1 MQYKE
6 STVKHC
12 SFCQRN
18 QNEVHKLIVGTEV
31 AICDICF
38 ESIKDL
44 LAKDTPRP
52 KIKKAKAKVPSPREI
67 KEHLDN
73 IVIGQDHAKIALSV
87 AVHNHYKRLNNKQS
101 KANVQIQKSNV
112 LVLGPTGSGKTLMVK
127 AIAELLNVPIVVG
140 DATTI
145 TQAGYVGDDV
155 ESLLSKLIQSA
166 KGDIDLAEHGIVFID
181 EIDKIARMGDSAIV
195 SRDISGEGVQQALLK
210 MIEGHVMSVPT
221 EPNKKLGMVET
232 IEMDTTHILFV
243 CSGAFVGLDKILESR
258 ASGTSGIG
266 FSADV
271 SKKKANLKDVTD
283 RDLVKYG
290 IIPEL
295 IGRLPILTTTE
306 ALTKDQLV
314 QILTEPKD
322 SLTKQYQELFLPI
335 KLKFENLALE
345 AIAES
350 AIKMGTGARSL
361 RSILDKKLNPLQFH
375 LSQKNMQ
382 GVSSVT
388 ITKEYVEKDGTQ
400 PSVKFRRIKK
410 KGSRNES

>member
-1 MQYKE
+1 
-6 STVKHC
+6 
-12 SFCQRN
+12 
-18 QNEVHKLIVGTEV
+18 
-31 AICDICF
+31 
-38 ESIKDL
+38 